1 MAETSTTTYMLLT
14 LPTPGERLGPTWASD
29 LNTALTAIDSHDHSS
44 NKGAQIGIAGITI
57 DGAFDF
63 EKSATSYAALN
74 MKYLSLKKTLTP
86 STSFPATST
95 TYQGVLINGETD
107 GDLFWNDANNNQ
119 IQITDGGIVNVSGV
133 AVNKIALSATVTSTN
148 SLSVTETNNKS
159 LYMINYAGTVAV
171 TIPQIGTGSTQ
182 SQDGRLY
189 IFKDTSGAAGTSTK
203 NITITCNVADTIDG
217 VATYVISSDDGSVSL
232 VASETY
238 SRWNII

>member
-63 EKSATSYAALN
+63 EKSTTSYAATN
-74 MKYLSLKKTLTP
+74 MKYLSLKKELTP
-86 STSFPATST
+86 STTFNPSTGSFQS
-95 TYQGVLINGETD
+95 VLISGETD
-107 GDLFWNDANNNQ
+107 GDLFWNDSNNNQ

-133 AVNKIALSATVTSTN
+133 AVNKIALSATATSTS
-148 SLSVTETNNKS
+148 SLTVTETNNKS
-159 LYMINYAGTVAV
+159 LYMINYAAAVAV
-171 TIPQIGTGSTQ
+171 TLPDIGTLSTE

-203 NITITCNVADTIDG
+203 NITITPGTGDTIDG
-217 VATYVISSDDGSVSL
+217 GATYVISSDDGSVSL